1 MNNIYWYLV
10 RFVNTD
16 KTGHTRIVKTEM
28 KNLPTKKAVAH
39 MLAGEIDDY
48 TEEEI
53 EKNISMV
60 CPMHG
65 LRTNDEATVRVISPY
80 GIYYKLAKHFVL
92 RSGMIFK
99 ASDSLGE
106 KYLYKL
112 EGIQMKDSTGCS
124 YIKLYNITNGEET
137 NVEYAWFKERE
148 ITVYH
153 HLCK

>member
-60 CPMHG
+60 CPMHD
-65 LRTNDEATVRVISPY
+65 LEANDESTIRVISSY

-92 RSGMIFK
+92 QSGTVFN
-99 ASDSLGE
+99 ATDSLGQT
-106 KYLYKL
+106 YLYKF
-112 EGIQMKDSTGCS
+112 EGIQMNDATGCS
-124 YIKLYNITNGEET
+124 YIKLYNITNGKET

-153 HLCK
+153 HLHE